1 MIENHAITHRAHPVA
16 LPLLHLVV
24 HHLVPIRIVAA
35 KICPRVVVQVIVVVQ
50 LEM

>member
-1 MIENHAITHRAHPVA
+1 MIENHVITHRAHPVS

-24 HHLVPIRIVAA
+24 HHLVPIKIAA
-35 KICPRVVVQVIVVVQ
+35 VKICRRVVVQVIVVVQ